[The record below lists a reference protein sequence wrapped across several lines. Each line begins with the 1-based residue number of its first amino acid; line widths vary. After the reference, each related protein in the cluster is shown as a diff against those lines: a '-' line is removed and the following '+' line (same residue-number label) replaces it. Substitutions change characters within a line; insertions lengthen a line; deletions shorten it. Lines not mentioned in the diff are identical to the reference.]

1 MLADP
6 EEVHTDLVGKDTFF
20 DDIADR
26 LGMRL
31 RAAVLV
37 AAEVAE
43 SVEAEDER
51 KLRDAACGI
60 SYVG

>member
-1 MLADP
+1 VVFADP
-6 EEVHTDLVGKDTFF
+6 EEVHADLVGQDTFL

-37 AAEVAE
+37 AGDVTEG
-43 SVEAEDER
+43 VEPEDER
-51 KLRDAACGI
+51 ELRDAACRI
-60 SYVG
+60 S